1 MTTKPEFPISI
12 IEPRLTA
19 GSNRRVAPFGP
30 SLFLRL
36 SLPAEDESISF
47 DRVSCTLQ
55 GTCSVWNTL
64 HESVPSYNSFTRS
77 ANYSFL
83 SINCVREVAQP
94 AAPTL
99 LCEDIVFRLS
109 QNSSFP
115 LCDFPPSMRTNFSC
129 CCSKKKSLNSHT
141 CGGHVQY
148 TLTVGL
154 WARHRNV
161 AKHVEEITLTPCNSP
176 SPPICIQDFPEDY
189 SIKKTKLSKSLFTKA
204 SSMLEISVMEPAP
217 IQYTA
222 TADVLHTTL
231 NFNVT
236 QTAESHSVLFDRCEP
251 TKSDVKQS
259 SCLSDIVEKYDIQV
273 KTLNLVEWKSSDC
286 YNTLEGHSSSGPDGI
301 VIPRAR
307 YATAFSM
314 DFWQKRCRHLVP
326 TFSSSMFLRRYSLV
340 AAISLS
346 GATTQ
351 NTVTNDSIE
360 DLSSDIEELPAYDIR
375 GLKLLPDESQQ
386 SRYGPSVR
394 SKEILAMLEKD
405 PVCVASDYLRELLD
419 ATLRAAENS
428 FGDHQLVMISEPEAA
443 ALHTLRAIQPNT
455 ITNGDTF
462 VVCDAGGGTVDLISY
477 QVKSVEPLDLYEV
490 VQGDGGICGAAI
502 LDKRFETFIKHRLG
516 AHGTGDNEDDLTEF
530 LIVIPGVS
538 DNAEKRIERG
548 MMIVESEDIAT
559 IFDPIIED
567 IESLVHTQIKNAKLA
582 GYNVKAILLV
592 GGFGSSTYLYRR
604 LQKKFNGIDIMQ
616 PPNAWTSVVRGA
628 VLRGTYGNAVTSR
641 KARRHYGVMAYQPF
655 DPERHP
661 VTCRVW
667 DTMQEKWRAEN
678 RMAWFVSKGMELL
691 DGKKISLKFY
701 RVVDTDFGN
710 FVFRDKLLCCDD
722 EFSPKDGKNPCR
734 INFPRINLGI
744 RFPGSG
750 NKA

>member
-1 MTTKPEFPISI
+1 
-12 IEPRLTA
+12 
-19 GSNRRVAPFGP
+19 
-30 SLFLRL
+30 
-36 SLPAEDESISF
+36 
-47 DRVSCTLQ
+47 
-55 GTCSVWNTL
+55 
-64 HESVPSYNSFTRS
+64 
-77 ANYSFL
+77 
-83 SINCVREVAQP
+83 
-94 AAPTL
+94 
-99 LCEDIVFRLS
+99 
-109 QNSSFP
+109 
-115 LCDFPPSMRTNFSC
+115 
-129 CCSKKKSLNSHT
+129 
-141 CGGHVQY
+141 
-148 TLTVGL
+148 
-154 WARHRNV
+154 
-161 AKHVEEITLTPCNSP
+161 
-176 SPPICIQDFPEDY
+176 
-189 SIKKTKLSKSLFTKA
+189 
-204 SSMLEISVMEPAP
+204 MLEISVMEPAP

-286 YNTLEGHSSSGPDGI
+286 YNTLEGGFLHLRSKMRCANGTAGHSSSGPDGI

-351 NTVTNDSIE
+351 KFRLDIPVQIRAYSNGDDSTVTNDSIE
-360 DLSSDIEELPAYDIR
+360 DLSSDIHTWSQVTPR
-375 GLKLLPDESQQ
+375 RESTE
-386 SRYGPSVR
+386 P
-394 SKEILAMLEKD
+394 LW
-405 PVCVASDYLRELLD
+405 PVCSVQRDLGDVGEGSLWFDKSRD

-455 ITNGDTF
+455 ITTPLL
-462 VVCDAGGGTVDLISY
+462 CAMRVDLISY